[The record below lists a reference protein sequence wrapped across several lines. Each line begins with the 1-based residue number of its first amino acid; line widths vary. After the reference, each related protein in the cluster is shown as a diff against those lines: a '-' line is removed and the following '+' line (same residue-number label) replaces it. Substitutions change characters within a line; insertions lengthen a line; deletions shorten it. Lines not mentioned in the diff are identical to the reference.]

1 MVSAVLLLRGQC
13 GEDAEAAFR
22 FREVPVCDG
31 DGAGSEIIRTHGGA
45 ERGARVFNAH
55 GGYPSLSGQQIFKPL
70 PMHRGAIR
78 SAAFRYPAAAE
89 HGRTF
94 LVLKKRNEVSRHK
107 AGACGLVAKER
118 AGNGRCGKSGAAKDE
133 QCTAGNGR
141 PVRMLM
147 RGIMRMVRA
156 LVIMFHEAYF

>member
-22 FREVPVCDG
+22 FREVPACAG
-31 DGAGSEIIRTHGGA
+31 DGAGSEINRTHGGA
-45 ERGARVFNAH
+45 ERGARGVNARA
-55 GGYPSLSGQQIFKPL
+55 GYPSLSAQQFFKPL
-70 PMHRGAIR
+70 LMHRGAFR
-78 SAAFRYPAAAE
+78 CAAFLYPAAAE

-133 QCTAGNGR
+133 QCTAGDGR
-141 PVRMLM
+141 PVRMRM
-147 RGIMRMVRA
+147 RGIIRMC
-156 LVIMFHEAYF
+156 E